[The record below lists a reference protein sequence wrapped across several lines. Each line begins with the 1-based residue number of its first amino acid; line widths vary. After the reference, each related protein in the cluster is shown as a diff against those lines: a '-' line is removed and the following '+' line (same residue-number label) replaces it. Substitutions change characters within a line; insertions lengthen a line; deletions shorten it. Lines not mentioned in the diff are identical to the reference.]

1 VNRDLFCAA
10 DFQEILSG
18 RRGGVGASALRG
30 VLHVGEWLYTAAI
43 RRRNSRYDRDPA
55 TIHRVGVPVVSVGN
69 LTLGGTGKT
78 PLVRWL
84 GRWFSDRGVRMAV
97 VSRGYG
103 ATPGQLNDEARE
115 LQQSL
120 PHVPHVQNPDRVTAA
135 RQAIAAGGAQL
146 IVLDDGFQHRRIGRD
161 LDIVLLDAL
170 EPFGFGHVFP
180 RGWLREPVNGL
191 RRADVVVLSRADLL
205 DAAGREAL
213 WKTVRAIAPRA
224 VEAEVIHA
232 PRRLISA
239 AGAEMPLDAMR
250 GQPVA
255 AFCGI
260 GNPAGFRRTLETCGC
275 RLLGLRAFP
284 DHHRYTPAELDQ
296 LSDWAKG
303 LGASL
308 LVCTGKDLVK
318 LSAHHVGDRPLW
330 AVGIEIEFL
339 SGRESLESRLQPLCP
354 AFENVAQ
361 PRRAV

>member
-1 VNRDLFCAA
+1 
-10 DFQEILSG
+10 
-18 RRGGVGASALRG
+18 
-30 VLHVGEWLYTAAI
+30 
-43 RRRNSRYDRDPA
+43 
-55 TIHRVGVPVVSVGN
+55 
-69 LTLGGTGKT
+69 
-78 PLVRWL
+78 
-84 GRWFSDRGVRMAV
+84 MAV

-103 ATPGQLNDEARE
+103 ATAGQPNDEARE
-115 LQQSL
+115 LQLSL
-120 PHVPHVQNPDRVTAA
+120 PNVPHLQNPDRVAAA
-135 RQAIAAGGAQL
+135 RQAIAACGAQL

-180 RGWLREPVNGL
+180 RGWLREPVEGL

-213 WKTVRAIAPRA
+213 WQTIRRHAPQA
-224 VEAEVIHA
+224 VGAEVIHA

-239 AGAEMPLDAMR
+239 AGAEMPLEAVR

-260 GNPAGFRRTLETCGC
+260 GNPAGFRHTLETCGC
-275 RLLGLRAFP
+275 RLLGFRAFS
-284 DHHRYTPAELDQ
+284 DHHRYTPAELEQ

-303 LGASL
+303 LGASM

-318 LSAHHVGDRPLW
+318 LSADHFGDLPLW

-339 SGRESLESRLQPLCP
+339 SGRQSLQSRLERLCP
-354 AFENVAQ
+354 A
-361 PRRAV
+361 

>member
-1 VNRDLFCAA
+1 LFSAA

-18 RRGGVGASALRG
+18 RQGGVGAGALRS
-30 VLHVGEWLYTAAI
+30 VLQVGEWFYTAAI
-43 RRRNSRYDRDPA
+43 RRRNRRYEHGLA

-84 GRWFSDRGVRMAV
+84 GRWFSDRGIRLAV

-103 ATPGQLNDEARE
+103 ATAGQLNDEARE
-115 LQQSL
+115 LQQAL
-120 PHVPHVQNPDRVTAA
+120 PQAPHVQNPDRVAAA
-135 RQAIAAGGAQL
+135 RQAIAALGAQL
-146 IVLDDGFQHRRIGRD
+146 IVLDDGFQHRRLGRD

-180 RGWLREPVNGL
+180 RGWLREPVEGL
-191 RRADVVVLSRADLL
+191 RRADVVVLSRADLV
-205 DAAGREAL
+205 DAAGRAAL
-213 WKTVRAIAPRA
+213 WQTIREHAPQAIG
-224 VEAEVIHA
+224 AEVIHA

-239 AGAEMPLDAMR
+239 AGAEMPLDAVR

-260 GNPAGFRRTLETCGC
+260 GNPAGFRHTLETCGC
-275 RLLGLRAFP
+275 RLLGFRAFS

-296 LSDWAKG
+296 MSDWAKG
-303 LGASL
+303 LGASM

-318 LSAHHVGDRPLW
+318 LSVDHVGGRPLW

-339 SGRESLESRLQPLCP
+339 TGRQSLESRLQPLFP
-354 AFENVAQ
+354 AVAQ
-361 PRRAV
+361 PPSAV